1 MANSRA
7 RAKCTWMQYS
17 VFYMR
22 QGERHCFES
31 MCDTLRGARRYV
43 QHLRRHG
50 YTNTE
55 IWRYDRSD
63 VSDYQEQVE

>member
-1 MANSRA
+1 MANSRD

-22 QGERHCFES
+22 QGERHCAQS
-31 MCDTLRGARRYV
+31 MCDTLAEARWYV
-43 QHLRRHG
+43 KDLRRHG

-55 IWRYDRSD
+55 IWRYDRSHR
-63 VSDYQEQVE
+63 SDYQERVA